1 MIDRPELTWP
11 TSTAALSNANL
22 TTQQQHGLVPN
33 GGPGYQ
39 PSTVSS
45 YSPTVALSTP
55 PPNLLS
61 ASSTP
66 INNSINPNLNLS
78 LSINPRL
85 FGPSHMPHSLTTLI
99 NSLHGLNNKLP
110 LASQT
115 SDTSSSNI
123 YNIQVS
129 DSKKNNTTRN
139 DSTERDLKE
148 KVSMNSE
155 KSAFHQVTP
164 ALTIEDERSQF
175 KSPTTAS
182 TSPSTSPPI
191 TTTTVMNQP
200 KTVWRPY

>member
-1 MIDRPELTWP
+1 M
-11 TSTAALSNANL
+11 
-22 TTQQQHGLVPN
+22 PN

-39 PSTVSS
+39 PSAVSS
-45 YSPTVALSTP
+45 YSPTVGALSTP

-61 ASSTP
+61 VSSAP
-66 INNSINPNLNLS
+66 INNTINPNLNLS

-99 NSLHGLNNKLP
+99 NSLHGMTKLP
-110 LASQT
+110 PTSQ
-115 SDTSSSNI
+115 SDTSCSNV
-123 YNIQVS
+123 YHQLH
-129 DSKKNNTTRN
+129 DSKNSTTD

-148 KVSMNSE
+148 KVPITGE

-164 ALTIEDERSQF
+164 ALTIEDEKSEY
-175 KSPTTAS
+175 KSPTTS

-191 TTTTVMNQP
+191 TATIMNQT

>member
-1 MIDRPELTWP
+1 MMDRPELAWP
-11 TSTAALSNANL
+11 TSTAPLTNANH
-22 TTQQQHGLVPN
+22 TQPQQHSLVPN

-39 PSTVSS
+39 PSAVSS

-61 ASSTP
+61 VSSAP
-66 INNSINPNLNLS
+66 INNSITPNLNLS

-99 NSLHGLNNKLP
+99 NSLHGLNKLP
-110 LASQT
+110 PTSQ

-123 YNIQVS
+123 YHQVN
-129 DSKKNNTTRN
+129 DSKNSSTTTD

-148 KVSMNSE
+148 KVSINSE

-164 ALTIEDERSQF
+164 ALTIEDERSEF

-191 TTTTVMNQP
+191 TATTIMNQT